1 MNKKNLDKLFQENLK
16 DFRQMP
22 DDKVWKSIENSLDQR
37 KKTRRVVPIWW
48 KLGGAAAILAIAL
61 MVFSPFGAEDL
72 PEDSV
77 TGVESPEAPD
87 KKQEIDKNTDSLY
100 QDQEE
105 RSVEGIVSTPDE
117 DIPVNGVAEG
127 GDQGPAA
134 VEAGIVSSSVGEEKP
149 ESLNTSTVSEQ
160 EPTGV
165 ALRETED
172 RDAVDG
178 DMFDKEISDEEVLAT
193 TQKGDNKN
201 QTAEKEAGTEKSNEL
216 LTSPENR
223 TSEEVVAAVSSE
235 ENEAET
241 EEEAEKRS
249 IFEEIEKQEEEALLA
264 ENEASKWSVGA
275 VVAPV
280 YFGAVGEGSPI
291 HSNFVSNNK
300 SGNVN
305 LSYGLAVGYKLTEK
319 LSLRSGLNKVD
330 YGYDTNDISF
340 SSSLVAS
347 TSTQITNINYTNT
360 SRTLV
365 VESNNLPESNPEFA
379 ANDIVAQSPSRNGT
393 MVQEFGYLEVPME
406 LNYALLDRKLN
417 INLIGGISS
426 LFLVDNTVVLESD
439 GSSTEMG
446 EANNLNDV
454 NFSTN
459 VGLGINYE
467 FTNKVR
473 IHLEPVFKY
482 RLNTFSEVE
491 GSFQPYTMGV
501 YTGMSYK
508 F

>member
-1 MNKKNLDKLFQENLK
+1 MNKKDIDKLFQEKLK
-16 DFRQMP
+16 DLHQRP
-22 DDKVWKSIENSLDQR
+22 DDKVWRSIEHSLDQR
-37 KKTRRVVPIWW
+37 KKSRRVVPIWW

-61 MVFSPFGAEDL
+61 MVFGPFGTGDS
-72 PEDSV
+72 PESSV
-77 TGVESPEAPD
+77 TGVENPDTPAQKQDEIKTEEDLFKDDRIEEGVVSSPENEMPESGLT
-87 KKQEIDKNTDSLY
+87 KKDV
-100 QDQEE
+100 QDPA
-105 RSVEGIVSTPDE
+105 SVETGIADKSDDAQKPRTIDEAVISIPDSEVATVNE
-117 DIPVNGVAEG
+117 DKDQVADDEI
-127 GDQGPAA
+127 AF
-134 VEAGIVSSSVGEEKP
+134 EKP
-149 ESLNTSTVSEQ
+149 FAE
-160 EPTGV
+160 
-165 ALRETED
+165 ETAIAQTENEARKEELIED
-172 RDAVDG
+172 ASGKDP
-178 DMFDKEISDEEVLAT
+178 DKEILQPQENETYEEAVTEVAQEESDDQTTEEV
-193 TQKGDNKN
+193 
-201 QTAEKEAGTEKSNEL
+201 
-216 LTSPENR
+216 
-223 TSEEVVAAVSSE
+223 
-235 ENEAET
+235 
-241 EEEAEKRS
+241 EKRS
-249 IFEEIEKQEEEALLA
+249 IFEEIERQEEEALLA
-264 ENEASKWSVGA
+264 DAQESKWSVGA

-280 YFGAVGEGSPI
+280 YFGAIGEGSPI

-305 LSYGLAVGYKLTEK
+305 LSYGLAVGYKLSDK
-319 LSLRSGLNKVD
+319 LSVRSGLNKVD

-365 VESNNLPESNPEFA
+365 VESNNLPETTQEFA

-393 MVQEFGYLEVPME
+393 MIQEFGYLEVPME
-406 LNYALLDRKLN
+406 LNYAILDRKLN

-426 LFLVDNTVVLESD
+426 LFLVDNTVVLESS

-467 FTNKVR
+467 FTDKVKV
-473 IHLEPVFKY
+473 HLEPVFKY
-482 RLNTFSEVE
+482 QLNTFSEVE
-491 GSFQPYTMGV
+491 GSFQPYTMGI

>member
-1 MNKKNLDKLFQENLK
+1 MNKKDLDKLFQEKLK
-16 DFRQMP
+16 DLHQMP
-22 DDKVWKSIENSLDQR
+22 DDKVWRSIEHSLDQR

-61 MVFSPFGAEDL
+61 MVFGPFGTGES
-72 PEDSV
+72 PESSV
-77 TGVESPEAPD
+77 TGVENPDTPAQKQDEIRTEDKLFKDDSIKESVVSSPENEIPD
-87 KKQEIDKNTDSLY
+87 SGLTKKDV
-100 QDQEE
+100 QD
-105 RSVEGIVSTPDE
+105 
-117 DIPVNGVAEG
+117 
-127 GDQGPAA
+127 PAA
-134 VEAGIVSSSVGEEKP
+134 VETRIAEKSDDAQKPGALGEPVISIPDSEVARVKEDKNQVAGDEIRFEKP
-149 ESLNTSTVSEQ
+149 VAEQTVIAQSENK
-160 EPTGV
+160 G
-165 ALRETED
+165 REEELMKDATEKD
-172 RDAVDG
+172 RD
-178 DMFDKEISDEEVLAT
+178 KEFLQS
-193 TQKGDNKN
+193 Q
-201 QTAEKEAGTEKSNEL
+201 
-216 LTSPENR
+216 
-223 TSEEVVAAVSSE
+223 
-235 ENEAET
+235 ENETYEEAVVQVAPEETKDET
-241 EEEAEKRS
+241 EEESEKRS
-249 IFEEIEKQEEEALLA
+249 IFEEIERQEEETLLA
-264 ENEASKWSVGA
+264 EAQQSKWSVGA

-305 LSYGLAVGYKLTEK
+305 LSYGLAVGYKLSDK
-319 LSLRSGLNKVD
+319 LSVRSGLNKVD

-365 VESNNLPESNPEFA
+365 VESNNLPETTQEFA

-393 MVQEFGYLEVPME
+393 MIQEFGYLEVPME
-406 LNYALLDRKLN
+406 LNYAILDRKLN

-426 LFLVDNTVVLESD
+426 LFLVDNTVILESS
-439 GSSTEMG
+439 GTSTEMG

-467 FTNKVR
+467 FTDKVR

-482 RLNTFSEVE
+482 QLNTFSEVE
-491 GSFQPYTMGV
+491 GSFQPYTMGI